1 MPIGD
6 LLAQITGETRSNSIQ
21 STIGEKPAPK
31 RKLDDQSRKPVEKA
45 VKLEKTTEF
54 IAKRKIPTDHSSSV
68 NSNLSRMKLNTVVRP
83 ATTRPSPIT
92 KAAQVTPSS
101 NGPVKPLKKGSY
113 AEIMARGKAAHATLG
128 QVGKIQHKTI
138 EKPLPRRERE
148 ELKAQ
153 RSQKLQKN
161 LTPNSKFPKPG
172 PNQVRQANSA
182 ISNEK
187 TALDSNKKVK
197 KSALATTGYT
207 GTARPKPGG
216 TKTPSRTSVS
226 DPTSRV
232 NSSHNG
238 RNFTSRRS
246 FQDNRDEYE
255 DEEEEEEEEGDY
267 DSDTSDMEAA
277 VFEVDEEE
285 ETAAKIARRE
295 DAEALAEENKLKR
308 EKEEKR
314 KKMAALAKT
323 RGGRSY

>member
-6 LLAQITGETRSNSIQ
+6 LLAQITGDTKSNSTQ
-21 STIGEKPAPK
+21 STISEKPAPK
-31 RKLDDQSRKPVEKA
+31 RKFDDQSRKPVEKA
-45 VKLEKTTEF
+45 VKVEKTTEL
-54 IAKRKIPTDHSSSV
+54 IAKRKLSTDHSSSV

-83 ATTRPSPIT
+83 ATARPSPIT
-92 KAAQVTPSS
+92 KAAQAAPSS

-172 PNQVRQANSA
+172 LKQVRQANSA
-182 ISNEK
+182 TLNEK

-216 TKTPSRTSVS
+216 TKTPLRTPVS
-226 DPTSRV
+226 YPASRV

-238 RNFTSRRS
+238 RNFTSRRGY
-246 FQDNRDEYE
+246 QDNLDEYE
-255 DEEEEEEEEGDY
+255 DEEEEEEEGDY